1 MLSRNGLIGLLA
13 TAFIICSGSVLP
25 AADSQG
31 QILGGTSNAPIQIE
45 VFSDFQCSACRE
57 LYLGTIRQILQ
68 EYASK
73 DRVCII
79 YHEFPLAGHQHSRKA
94 AQYAE
99 AAARLGNQRFLSVMD
114 ALFMDQAKWSQ
125 DGNIEASIS
134 KAIPRE
140 DFLKLKKIM
149 QSPAVIQAI
158 DSELKL
164 GVKRNIKSTPTM
176 FINYTGKQQRVEGL
190 VTYLVLKQFID
201 SILK

>member
-1 MLSRNGLIGLLA
+1 MLNRNGLIGLLA
-13 TAFIICSGSVLP
+13 AAFMIFCGSVLP
-25 AADSQG
+25 ATDSQG
-31 QILGGTSNAPIQIE
+31 QILGGASNAPIQIE

-57 LYLGTIRQILQ
+57 LYLGTIRQMLQ

-73 DRVCII
+73 DRICII
-79 YHEFPLAGHQHSRKA
+79 YHEFPLAGHRYSRNA

-99 AAARLGNQRFLSVMD
+99 AAARLGNQRLLSVMD

-140 DFLKLKKIM
+140 DFIKLKKIM
-149 QSPAVIQAI
+149 QSPAVNQAI
-158 DSELKL
+158 ESGMQL